1 MGTWPDS
8 EHVDKREESGHDVV
22 WYPRGGGAPNP
33 SNIAGFPPDSDVG
46 VRTDNPAMPFS
57 SSSHNPAVQV
67 VTKAG
72 QPSRLFWRWWR
83 KQSPSQQDRYATLG
97 PLVSV
102 LLFLAAIIAAFWY
115 LRNEEIEREQEAVK
129 RDTEVVQQQIRLRL
143 IENQEQLLRLAR
155 DVSMRTV
162 TPDQFMKQAAD
173 FVRARPEVIS
183 VSWVQADEQIRAS
196 QSTTGML
203 LEPGQGMDLD
213 QFSRQLEAYNPQDAK
228 ESHSAF
234 QLARQ
239 RSQPVYSQPYTN
251 ALATK
256 VIQVH
261 IPLID
266 RSGFVGTVVTEYALE
281 AMMRYLVPREVAGRH
296 AMALVRVDGETLTS
310 TVGSHTERSAKPTFV
325 HEVIVTP
332 VGNGLILRGTGY
344 RTSSNLIGNTLFWMV
359 VALSALTV
367 WTLMGTLRHM
377 RRRAQIQKTLVQET
391 NFRRAMENSM
401 LTGMRTID
409 LEGRISYVNPAFCAM
424 TGFSEEELLG
434 CVPPYPYWPK
444 DRIDEFNRMF
454 QQELLGRSPMG
465 GIEVVMQRRDGSQF
479 DARMYVSPL
488 IDAQGDQ
495 TGWMTSITNI
505 TEAKRVRDQL
515 TAAHERFTTV
525 LEGLDAAVSVMSV
538 QRGELLFANRS
549 YRLWFGGNPDAHAQ
563 LTGGELQ
570 PDYQGEADEAVDSF
584 GGLPAQE
591 LTDAGSDSREVFLDT
606 VQKWFDVRARYVQWT
621 DGNLAQMLI
630 ATDITARKQ
639 ADEAAARQ
647 AEKSQFTSRLITMG
661 EMASTVA
668 HELNQPL
675 AAISNYCSGMMSR
688 VRSGNIDNEQLI
700 SALDKTSRQAQRAG
714 QIIHRIRQFV
724 KRSEPQRQPA
734 RVRDITDAVMELAMF
749 EMKRRRV
756 TLNAQIA
763 PRLPTLMADP
773 ILIEQVLL
781 NLLKNAAEA
790 IDGAQMPQSRRHID
804 LRVQQRVLEDQGK
817 VVEFAV
823 LDSGPGMK
831 EEMLARLFEAFHS
844 TKAEGLG
851 IGLSLCRSIIE
862 SHQGRIK
869 AENIYNDSTVIGC
882 SFTFTLPV
890 DAGGTADFQDS
901 LPPPSNDLLADNP

>member
-1 MGTWPDS
+1 MGNARVIS
-8 EHVDKREESGHDVV
+8 A
-22 WYPRGGGAPNP
+22 PRIYAQ
-33 SNIAGFPPDSDVG
+33 SNGLKNVG
-46 VRTDNPAMPFS
+46 VHTDNSPMAFPATTPPS
-57 SSSHNPAVQV
+57 
-67 VTKAG
+67 AG
-72 QPSRLFWRWWR
+72 PVSAAPGQNSRLFWRWWR

-115 LRNEEIEREQEAVK
+115 LRNEELEREQESVK
-129 RDTEVVQQQIRLRL
+129 RDTEVVQQQVRLRL

-155 DVSMRTV
+155 EISVRAV
-162 TPDQFMKQAAD
+162 GPEQFARQAAD
-173 FVRARPEVIS
+173 FLRARPEVIS
-183 VSWVQADEQIRAS
+183 VSWILPDQKVKAAR
-196 QSTTGML
+196 TTFSL
-203 LEPGQGMDLD
+203 PLDPGQASAIEVPDNQPPAYDPLREAPSALKT
-213 QFSRQLEAYNPQDAK
+213 FKLSRERN
-228 ESHSAF
+228 
-234 QLARQ
+234 
-239 RSQPVYSQPYTN
+239 QPVYSQPFVN
-251 ALATK
+251 PMSAK

-261 IPLID
+261 IPLVD
-266 RSGFVGTVVTEYALE
+266 RSGFLGALVTEYSLE
-281 AMMRYLVPREVAGRH
+281 SLMRYMVPSEIASRH
-296 AMALVRVDGETLTS
+296 AMALVRSDGEMLTS
-310 TVGSHTERSAKPTFV
+310 TVGVGNASSARPTFV
-325 HEVIVTP
+325 HDVIVTP
-332 VGNGLILRGTGY
+332 VGNGLLLRGMGF
-344 RTSSNLIGNTLFWMV
+344 RTSSNLVGNTLFWMV

-367 WTLMGTLRHM
+367 WTLVGTLRHM

-409 LEGRISYVNPAFCAM
+409 LEGRITYVNPAFCAM
-424 TGFSEEELLG
+424 SGFSEEELIG

-444 DRIDEFNRMF
+444 DRLDEFNRMF

-479 DARMYVSPL
+479 DARLYVSPL

-495 TGWMTSITNI
+495 TGWMTSVTNI

-525 LEGLDAAVSVMSV
+525 LEGLDAAVSVVSV

-549 YRLWFGGNPDAHAQ
+549 YRLWFGANPDAHAL
-563 LTGGELQ
+563 LTGGEIM
-570 PDYQGEADEAVDSF
+570 PDEIIDGDESVDHY
-584 GGLPAQE
+584 GGLPTQA
-591 LTDAGSDSREVFLDT
+591 LTNAGSDTHEMFMDS

-621 DGNLAQMLI
+621 DGHLAQMLI
-630 ATDITARKQ
+630 ATDITIRKQ
-639 ADEAAARQ
+639 AEEAAARQ

-675 AAISNYCSGMMSR
+675 AAISNYCSGLISR
-688 VRSGNIDNEQLI
+688 VQKGNIDNEQLVG
-700 SALDKTSRQAQRAG
+700 ALEKTSRQAQRAG

-724 KRSEPQRQPA
+724 KRSEPQRQPS
-734 RVRDITDAVMELAMF
+734 RVRDITDAVLELAVF

-763 PRLPTLMADP
+763 TRLPIIMADP

-790 IDGAQMPQSRRHID
+790 IDSAQMPQSRRLID
-804 LRVQQRVLEDQGK
+804 LRVHQRQLEDQSL

-823 LDSGPGMK
+823 SDTGPGMK

-862 SHQGRIK
+862 SHHGRIK
-869 AENIYNDSTVIGC
+869 AENIYNGPSVTGC
-882 SFTFTLPV
+882 RFTFTLPIESSEEV
-890 DAGGTADFQDS
+890 DFVDS
-901 LPPPSNDLLADNP
+901 ASPPSNDLLADNP

>member
-1 MGTWPDS
+1 MAFSASTNTPATLP
-8 EHVDKREESGHDVV
+8 SG
-22 WYPRGGGAPNP
+22 NP
-33 SNIAGFPPDSDVG
+33 
-46 VRTDNPAMPFS
+46 
-57 SSSHNPAVQV
+57 
-67 VTKAG
+67 G
-72 QPSRLFWRWWR
+72 QTNRLFWRWWR

-115 LRNEEIEREQEAVK
+115 LRNEEIEREQESVK

-143 IENQEQLLRLAR
+143 IENQEQLLRLGREISVKA
-155 DVSMRTV
+155 V
-162 TPDQFMKQAAD
+162 TPEQFMRQAGD

-183 VSWVQADEQIRAS
+183 VSWVQADESVRAARTTLS
-196 QSTTGML
+196 LPLDPQSMDI
-203 LEPGQGMDLD
+203 EPFGN
-213 QFSRQLEAYNPQDAK
+213 QLTPYDPLHEAK
-228 ESHSAF
+228 EPLMAF
-234 QLARQ
+234 HQARD
-239 RSQPVYSQPYTN
+239 RNQPTYSQPYAN
-251 ALATK
+251 QLASK

-261 IPLID
+261 IPLVD
-266 RSGFVGTVVTEYALE
+266 RSGFVGTLVTEYSLE
-281 AMMRYLVPREVAGRH
+281 ALMRYLVPREVASRH
-296 AMALVRVDGETLTS
+296 AMALVHINGETLTS
-310 TVGSHTERSAKPTFV
+310 TVGAGNESSAKPTFM
-325 HEVIVTP
+325 HDVIVTP
-332 VGNGLILRGTGY
+332 VGNGLMLRGMGF

-377 RRRAQIQKTLVQET
+377 RRRSQIQKTLVQET

-409 LEGRISYVNPAFCAM
+409 LEGRITYVNPAFCAM
-424 TGFSEEELLG
+424 TGFSEEELIG

-444 DRIDEFNRMF
+444 DRLDEFNRMF

-465 GIEVVMQRRDGSQF
+465 GIEVVMQRRDASQF

-495 TGWMTSITNI
+495 TGWMTSVTNI

-525 LEGLDAAVSVMSV
+525 LEGLDAAVSVVSV

-549 YRLWFGGNPDAHAQ
+549 YRLWFGANPDAHQQ
-563 LTGGELQ
+563 LTGGEIT
-570 PDYQGEADEAVDSF
+570 PDEIIDGDESVEHF
-584 GGLPAQE
+584 GGLPTQA
-591 LTDAGSDSREVFLDT
+591 LTNAGSDTREVFMDN

-621 DGNLAQMLI
+621 DGHLAQMLI
-630 ATDITARKQ
+630 ATDITVRKQ
-639 ADEAAARQ
+639 AEEAAARQ

-675 AAISNYCSGMMSR
+675 AAISNYCSGMISR
-688 VRSGNIDNEQLI
+688 VQSGNIDNEQLVG
-700 SALDKTSRQAQRAG
+700 ALEKTSRQAQRAG

-734 RVRDITDAVMELAMF
+734 RVRDITDAVLELAVF

-756 TLNAQIA
+756 TLNTTVAN
-763 PRLPTLMADP
+763 RLPTLMADP

-790 IDGAQMPQSRRHID
+790 IDSAQMPQSRRLID
-804 LRVQQRVLEDQGK
+804 LRVHQTKLEDQGQ
-817 VVEFAV
+817 VVEFSV
-823 LDSGPGMK
+823 TDGGPGMK
-831 EEMLARLFEAFHS
+831 EDMLARLFEAFHS
-844 TKAEGLG
+844 TKKEGLG
-851 IGLSLCRSIIE
+851 IGLSLCRSIVE

-869 AENIYNDSTVIGC
+869 AENIYNGDTIAGC
-882 SFTFTLPV
+882 RFTFTLPV
-890 DAGGTADFQDS
+890 ESGDEPGFVDTVT
-901 LPPPSNDLLADNP
+901 PPSTDLLADNP

>member
-1 MGTWPDS
+1 MAFSASTNSPATL
-8 EHVDKREESGHDVV
+8 
-22 WYPRGGGAPNP
+22 PTANP
-33 SNIAGFPPDSDVG
+33 
-46 VRTDNPAMPFS
+46 
-57 SSSHNPAVQV
+57 
-67 VTKAG
+67 G
-72 QPSRLFWRWWR
+72 QTNRLFWRWWR

-115 LRNEEIEREQEAVK
+115 LRNEELEREQESVK

-155 DVSMRTV
+155 EISIKAV
-162 TPDQFMKQAAD
+162 TPEQFMRQAGD

-183 VSWVQADEQIRAS
+183 VSWVQADESIKAAR
-196 QSTTGML
+196 TTLSLPLDPANAMDMDPLGSRI
-203 LEPGQGMDLD
+203 EPYDPLHVGK
-213 QFSRQLEAYNPQDAK
+213 EPQ
-228 ESHSAF
+228 SAF
-234 QLARQ
+234 KLARE
-239 RSQPVYSQPYTN
+239 RNQPIYSKPYSN
-251 ALATK
+251 QMAVK

-261 IPLID
+261 IPLLD
-266 RSGFVGTVVTEYALE
+266 RSGFIGTLVTEYSLE
-281 AMMRYLVPREVAGRH
+281 SLMRYLVPREVANRH
-296 AMALVRVDGETLTS
+296 AMGLIQADGEMLTS
-310 TVGSHTERSAKPTFV
+310 TVGGDSGTSTKPTFIYDA
-325 HEVIVTP
+325 IVTP
-332 VGNGLILRGTGY
+332 VGNGLMLRGMGF

-377 RRRAQIQKTLVQET
+377 RRRSQIQKTLVQET

-409 LEGRISYVNPAFCAM
+409 LEGRITYVNPAFCAM
-424 TGFSEEELLG
+424 TGFSEEELIG

-444 DRIDEFNRMF
+444 DRLDEFNRMF

-495 TGWMTSITNI
+495 TGWMTSVTNI

-525 LEGLDAAVSVMSV
+525 LEGLDAAVSVVSV

-549 YRLWFGGNPDAHAQ
+549 YRLWFGANPDAHQQ
-563 LTGGELQ
+563 LTGGEIM
-570 PDYQGEADEAVDSF
+570 PDEIIDGDESVDHF
-584 GGLPAQE
+584 GGLPTQA
-591 LTDAGSDSREVFLDT
+591 LTNAGSDTREVFMDN

-621 DGNLAQMLI
+621 DGHLAQMLI
-630 ATDITARKQ
+630 ATDITARRQ
-639 ADEAAARQ
+639 AEEAAARQ

-675 AAISNYCSGMMSR
+675 AAISNYCSGMISR
-688 VRSGNIDNEQLI
+688 VQSGSIDTEQLVG
-700 SALDKTSRQAQRAG
+700 ALEKTSRQAQRAG

-724 KRSEPQRQPA
+724 KRSEPQRQPSK
-734 RVRDITDAVMELAMF
+734 VRDITDAVMELAVF

-756 TLNAQIA
+756 TLNATVA
-763 PRLPTLMADP
+763 NRLPTIMADP

-790 IDGAQMPQSRRHID
+790 IDSAQMPQSRRIID
-804 LRVQQRVLEDQGK
+804 LRVQQRKLEDQSQ
-817 VVEFAV
+817 VIEFSVTDA
-823 LDSGPGMK
+823 GPGMK
-831 EEMLARLFEAFHS
+831 EDMLSRLFEAFHS

-862 SHQGRIK
+862 SHHGRIK
-869 AENIYNDSTVIGC
+869 AENIYNETMVAGC
-882 SFTFTLPV
+882 RFTFTLPI
-890 DAGGTADFQDS
+890 DSGGDTDFADTVT
-901 LPPPSNDLLADNP
+901 PPSNDLLADNP

>member
-1 MGTWPDS
+1 
-8 EHVDKREESGHDVV
+8 
-22 WYPRGGGAPNP
+22 
-33 SNIAGFPPDSDVG
+33 
-46 VRTDNPAMPFS
+46 MPFS
-57 SSSHNPAVQV
+57 SSSHSPAVPV
-67 VTKAG
+67 MTTAG
-72 QPSRLFWRWWR
+72 QPTRLFWRWWR

-115 LRNEEIEREQEAVK
+115 LRNEEIEREQESVK

-155 DVSMRTV
+155 DISMRTV
-162 TPDQFMKQAAD
+162 NPDQFMKQAAD

-183 VSWVQADEQIRAS
+183 VSWVQANEQIRAS
-196 QSTTGML
+196 QSTMGML

-213 QFSRQLEAYNPQDAK
+213 QFSRQLDVYNPLQDVK

-234 QLARQ
+234 RLARE

-251 ALATK
+251 PLATK

-266 RSGFVGTVVTEYALE
+266 RSGFVGTVVTEYSLE
-281 AMMRYLVPREVAGRH
+281 AMMRYLVPREVASRH
-296 AMALVRVDGETLTS
+296 AMALVRLDGETLTS
-310 TVGSHTERSAKPTFV
+310 TVGSHTESSAKPTFV

-332 VGNGLILRGTGY
+332 VGNGLILRGMGF
-344 RTSSNLIGNTLFWMV
+344 RTSSSLIGNTLFWMV

-409 LEGRISYVNPAFCAM
+409 LEGRITYVNPAFCAM

-495 TGWMTSITNI
+495 TGWMTSMTNI

-591 LTDAGSDSREVFLDT
+591 LTDAGSDSHEVYLDT

-630 ATDITARKQ
+630 ATDITARKE
-639 ADEAAARQ
+639 AEEAAARQ

-734 RVRDITDAVMELAMF
+734 RVRDITDAVMELAVF

-763 PRLPTLMADP
+763 PRLPTIMADP

-790 IDGAQMPQSRRHID
+790 IDSGQMPQSRRHID

-862 SHQGRIK
+862 SHHGRIK
-869 AENIYNDSTVIGC
+869 AENLYNGSVVVGC
-882 SFTFTLPV
+882 SFTFTLPI
-890 DAGGTADFQDS
+890 DAAGTEEFQDS
-901 LPPPSNDLLADNP
+901 LPPLSNDLLADNP

>member
-1 MGTWPDS
+1 MAFSASTNSPATL
-8 EHVDKREESGHDVV
+8 
-22 WYPRGGGAPNP
+22 PTANP
-33 SNIAGFPPDSDVG
+33 
-46 VRTDNPAMPFS
+46 
-57 SSSHNPAVQV
+57 
-67 VTKAG
+67 G
-72 QPSRLFWRWWR
+72 QTNRLFWRWWR

-115 LRNEEIEREQEAVK
+115 LRNEELEREQESVK

-155 DVSMRTV
+155 EISIKAV
-162 TPDQFMKQAAD
+162 TPEQFMRQAGD

-183 VSWVQADEQIRAS
+183 VSWVQADESIKAAR
-196 QSTTGML
+196 TTLSLPLDPANAMDMDPLGSRI
-203 LEPGQGMDLD
+203 EPYDPLHVGK
-213 QFSRQLEAYNPQDAK
+213 EPQ
-228 ESHSAF
+228 SAF
-234 QLARQ
+234 KLARE
-239 RSQPVYSQPYTN
+239 RSQPIYSKPYSN
-251 ALATK
+251 QMAVK

-261 IPLID
+261 IPLLD
-266 RSGFVGTVVTEYALE
+266 RSGFIGTLVTEYSLE
-281 AMMRYLVPREVAGRH
+281 SLMRYLVPREVANRH
-296 AMALVRVDGETLTS
+296 AMGLIQADGEMLTS
-310 TVGSHTERSAKPTFV
+310 TVGGDSGTSTKPTFIYDA
-325 HEVIVTP
+325 IVTP
-332 VGNGLILRGTGY
+332 VGNGLMLRGMGF

-377 RRRAQIQKTLVQET
+377 RRRSQIQKTLVQET

-409 LEGRISYVNPAFCAM
+409 LEGRITYVNPAFCAM
-424 TGFSEEELLG
+424 TGFSEEELIG

-444 DRIDEFNRMF
+444 DRLDEFNRMF

-495 TGWMTSITNI
+495 TGWMTSVTNI

-525 LEGLDAAVSVMSV
+525 LEGLDAAVSVVSV

-549 YRLWFGGNPDAHAQ
+549 YRLWFGANPDAHQQ
-563 LTGGELQ
+563 LTGGEIM
-570 PDYQGEADEAVDSF
+570 PDEIIDGDESVDHF
-584 GGLPAQE
+584 GGLPTQA
-591 LTDAGSDSREVFLDT
+591 LTNAGSDTREVFMDN

-621 DGNLAQMLI
+621 DGHLAQMLI
-630 ATDITARKQ
+630 ATDITARRQ
-639 ADEAAARQ
+639 AEEAAARQ

-675 AAISNYCSGMMSR
+675 AAISNYCSGMISR
-688 VRSGNIDNEQLI
+688 VQSGSIDTEQLVG
-700 SALDKTSRQAQRAG
+700 ALEKTSRQAQRAG

-724 KRSEPQRQPA
+724 KRSEPQCQPSK
-734 RVRDITDAVMELAMF
+734 VRDITDAVMELAVF

-756 TLNAQIA
+756 TLNATVA
-763 PRLPTLMADP
+763 NRLPTIMADP

-790 IDGAQMPQSRRHID
+790 IDSAQMPQSRRIID
-804 LRVQQRVLEDQGK
+804 LRVQQRKLEDQSQ
-817 VVEFAV
+817 VIEFSVTDA
-823 LDSGPGMK
+823 GPGMK
-831 EEMLARLFEAFHS
+831 EDMLSRLFEAFHS

-862 SHQGRIK
+862 SHHGRIK
-869 AENIYNDSTVIGC
+869 AENIYNETMVAGC
-882 SFTFTLPV
+882 RFTFTLPI
-890 DAGGTADFQDS
+890 DSGGDTDFADTVT
-901 LPPPSNDLLADNP
+901 PPSNDLLADNP

>member
-1 MGTWPDS
+1 MALHLAENIRW
-8 EHVDKREESGHDVV
+8 
-22 WYPRGGGAPNP
+22 
-33 SNIAGFPPDSDVG
+33 NIATQNVG
-46 VRTDNPAMPFS
+46 DHTDNPGMAFS
-57 SSSHNPAVQV
+57 ASTNTPASLP
-67 VTKAG
+67 TASPG
-72 QPSRLFWRWWR
+72 QTNRLFWRWWR

-115 LRNEEIEREQEAVK
+115 LRNEEIEREQESVK

-155 DVSMRTV
+155 EISIKAVG
-162 TPDQFMKQAAD
+162 PEQFMRQAGD

-183 VSWVQADEQIRAS
+183 VSWVQADESIKAARTTLSLPLDPS
-196 QSTTGML
+196 QAL
-203 LEPGQGMDLD
+203 DLD
-213 QFSRQLEAYNPQDAK
+213 PFGRTEPYDPMHEAK
-228 ESHSAF
+228 EPLSAF
-234 QLARQ
+234 KLARE
-239 RSQPVYSQPYTN
+239 RNQPVYSQPYAN
-251 ALATK
+251 QLAAK

-266 RSGFVGTVVTEYALE
+266 RTGFSGTLVTEYSLE
-281 AMMRYLVPREVAGRH
+281 SLMRYLVPREVASRH
-296 AMALVRVDGETLTS
+296 AMGLIQLNGEMLTS
-310 TVGSHTERSAKPTFV
+310 TVGVGSESSAKPTFV
-325 HEVIVTP
+325 HDVIVTP
-332 VGNGLILRGTGY
+332 VGNGLMLRGMGF

-377 RRRAQIQKTLVQET
+377 RRRSQIQKTLVQET

-409 LEGRISYVNPAFCAM
+409 LEGRITYVNPAFCAM
-424 TGFSEEELLG
+424 TGFSEEELIG

-444 DRIDEFNRMF
+444 DRLDEFNRMF

-495 TGWMTSITNI
+495 TGWMTSVTNI

-525 LEGLDAAVSVMSV
+525 LEGLDAAVSVVSV

-549 YRLWFGGNPDAHAQ
+549 YRLWFGANPDAHTL
-563 LTGGELQ
+563 LTGGEPM
-570 PDYQGEADEAVDSF
+570 PDELLDSDDSVDHF
-584 GGLPAQE
+584 GGLPTQA
-591 LTDAGSDSREVFLDT
+591 LTNAGSDTREIYMDN

-621 DGNLAQMLI
+621 DGHLAQMLI
-630 ATDITARKQ
+630 ATDITARRQ

-647 AEKSQFTSRLITMG
+647 AEKAQFTSRLITMG

-675 AAISNYCSGMMSR
+675 AAISNYCSGMISR
-688 VRSGNIDNEQLI
+688 VQAGNIDNEQLVG
-700 SALDKTSRQAQRAG
+700 ALEKTSRQAQRAG

-724 KRSEPQRQPA
+724 KRSEPQRQPS
-734 RVRDITDAVMELAMF
+734 RVRDITDAVLELAVF

-756 TLNAQIA
+756 TLNTTVAN
-763 PRLPTLMADP
+763 RLPTLMADP

-790 IDGAQMPQSRRHID
+790 IDTAQMPQSRRIID
-804 LRVQQRVLEDQGK
+804 LRVQLRKLEDQTQ
-817 VVEFAV
+817 VVEFSV
-823 LDSGPGMK
+823 SDGGPGMK
-831 EEMLARLFEAFHS
+831 DEILSRLFEAFHS

-862 SHQGRIK
+862 SHHGRIK
-869 AENIYNDSTVIGC
+869 AENIYNGTTVTGC
-882 SFTFTLPV
+882 RFTFTLPIDSGGVTDFV
-890 DAGGTADFQDS
+890 DTITH
-901 LPPPSNDLLADNP
+901 PSNDLLADNP

>member
-1 MGTWPDS
+1 MT
-8 EHVDKREESGHDVV
+8 
-22 WYPRGGGAPNP
+22 
-33 SNIAGFPPDSDVG
+33 
-46 VRTDNPAMPFS
+46 T
-57 SSSHNPAVQV
+57 
-67 VTKAG
+67 AG
-72 QPSRLFWRWWR
+72 QPTRLFWRWWR

-115 LRNEEIEREQEAVK
+115 LRNEEIEREQESVK

-155 DVSMRTV
+155 DISMRTV
-162 TPDQFMKQAAD
+162 NPDQFMKQAAD

-183 VSWVQADEQIRAS
+183 VSWVQANEQIRAS
-196 QSTTGML
+196 QSTMGML

-213 QFSRQLEAYNPQDAK
+213 QFSRQLDVYNPLQDVK

-234 QLARQ
+234 RLARE

-251 ALATK
+251 PLATK

-266 RSGFVGTVVTEYALE
+266 RSGFVGTVVTEYSLE
-281 AMMRYLVPREVAGRH
+281 AMMRYLVPREVASRH
-296 AMALVRVDGETLTS
+296 AMALVRLDGETLTS
-310 TVGSHTERSAKPTFV
+310 TVGSHTESSAKPTFV

-332 VGNGLILRGTGY
+332 VGNGLILRGMGF
-344 RTSSNLIGNTLFWMV
+344 RTSSSLIGNTLFWMV

-409 LEGRISYVNPAFCAM
+409 LEGRITYVNPAFCAM

-591 LTDAGSDSREVFLDT
+591 LTDAGSDSHEVYLDT

-630 ATDITARKQ
+630 ATDITARKE
-639 ADEAAARQ
+639 AEEAAARQ

-734 RVRDITDAVMELAMF
+734 RVRDITDAVMELAVF

-763 PRLPTLMADP
+763 PRLPTIMADP

-790 IDGAQMPQSRRHID
+790 IDSGQMPQSRRHID

-862 SHQGRIK
+862 SHHGRIK
-869 AENIYNDSTVIGC
+869 AENLYNGSVVVGC
-882 SFTFTLPV
+882 SFTFTLPI
-890 DAGGTADFQDS
+890 DAAGTEEFQDS
-901 LPPPSNDLLADNP
+901 LPPLSNDLLADNP

>member
-1 MGTWPDS
+1 MAFSASTNSPAS
-8 EHVDKREESGHDVV
+8 L
-22 WYPRGGGAPNP
+22 PTANP
-33 SNIAGFPPDSDVG
+33 
-46 VRTDNPAMPFS
+46 
-57 SSSHNPAVQV
+57 
-67 VTKAG
+67 G
-72 QPSRLFWRWWR
+72 QTNRLFWRWWR

-115 LRNEEIEREQEAVK
+115 LRNEELEREQESVK

-143 IENQEQLLRLAR
+143 IENQEQLLRLGREISIKA
-155 DVSMRTV
+155 V
-162 TPDQFMKQAAD
+162 TPEQFMRQAGD

-183 VSWVQADEQIRAS
+183 VSWVQADESVRAARTTLSLPLDPS
-196 QSTTGML
+196 QAVDVDPLGTRFDTYDPL
-203 LEPGQGMDLD
+203 HI
-213 QFSRQLEAYNPQDAK
+213 AK
-228 ESHSAF
+228 EPQNAF
-234 QLARQ
+234 KLARE
-239 RSQPVYSQPYTN
+239 RNQPIYSKPYAN
-251 ALATK
+251 QAGGK

-266 RSGFVGTVVTEYALE
+266 RTGFIGTIVTEYSLE
-281 AMMRYLVPREVAGRH
+281 SLMRYLVPREVASRH
-296 AMALVRVDGETLTS
+296 AMGLIQADGEMLTS
-310 TVGSHTERSAKPTFV
+310 TVGVENGSAAKPTFI
-325 HEVIVTP
+325 HDVIVTP
-332 VGNGLILRGTGY
+332 VGNGLMLRGMGF

-377 RRRAQIQKTLVQET
+377 RRRSDIQKTLVQET

-409 LEGRISYVNPAFCAM
+409 LEGRITYVNPAFCAM
-424 TGFSEEELLG
+424 TGFSEEELIG

-444 DRIDEFNRMF
+444 DRLDEFNRMF

-495 TGWMTSITNI
+495 TGWMTSVTNI

-525 LEGLDAAVSVMSV
+525 LEGLDAAVSVVSV

-549 YRLWFGGNPDAHAQ
+549 YRLWFGANPDAHSQ
-563 LTGGELQ
+563 LTGGEIT
-570 PDYQGEADEAVDSF
+570 PDEVIDGDESVDHF
-584 GGLPAQE
+584 GGLPTQA
-591 LTDAGSDSREVFLDT
+591 LTNAGSDTREVFMDS

-621 DGNLAQMLI
+621 DGHLAQMLI
-630 ATDITARKQ
+630 ATDITVRKQ
-639 ADEAAARQ
+639 AEEAAARQ

-675 AAISNYCSGMMSR
+675 AAISNYCSGMISR
-688 VRSGNIDNEQLI
+688 VQSGSMDTEQLI
-700 SALDKTSRQAQRAG
+700 GALEKTSRQAQRAG

-724 KRSEPQRQPA
+724 KRSEPQRQPSK
-734 RVRDITDAVMELAMF
+734 VRDITDAVLELAVF

-756 TLNAQIA
+756 TLNTTVAN
-763 PRLPTLMADP
+763 RLPTIMADP

-790 IDGAQMPQSRRHID
+790 IDSSNMPQSRRIID
-804 LRVQQRVLEDQGK
+804 LRVQQRKTEEQGQVIEFSVTDQ
-817 VVEFAV
+817 
-823 LDSGPGMK
+823 GPGMK
-831 EEMLARLFEAFHS
+831 EEMLSRLFEAFHS
-844 TKAEGLG
+844 TKKEGLG

-862 SHQGRIK
+862 SHHGRIK
-869 AENIYNDSTVIGC
+869 AENIYNEDMVTGC
-882 SFTFTLPV
+882 RFTFTLPI
-890 DAGGTADFQDS
+890 DTGPDSDFADTETR
-901 LPPPSNDLLADNP
+901 PSNDLLAGNP